1 MEQMDRG
8 TERTP
13 LNRDTLVGQWKQLR
27 GTLKSWWGKLTDDD
41 FDRIAGQKDRLIGTL
56 QERYGYTRDMA
67 QREVERRL
75 NDYDEQNVQRGQS
88 YLAAGQGAK
97 GSTMEHLDRNM
108 RTTAQEVAE
117 GASQTISD
125 AKAKAQ
131 EVASNMAEKASD
143 VTSSVGE
150 SMSSLAGTI
159 RQNAP
164 AEGTVGSAAS
174 AVANQLDAAGSYLKD
189 NSFENMGRDLTAVIR
204 RYPVQSLLIGLGVG
218 YWLARN
224 SGR

>member
-41 FDRIAGQKDRLIGTL
+41 FDKIAGQKDRLIGTL

-75 NDYDEQNVQRGQS
+75 NDYDEQ
-88 YLAAGQGAK
+88 K
-97 GSTMEHLDRNM
+97 GSTMEHLDRNI
-108 RTTAQEVAE
+108 RNTAQEVAQ

-131 EVASNMAEKASD
+131 EVASNMAETASN

-174 AVANQLDAAGSYLKD
+174 AVANQLDTAGSYLKD
-189 NSFENMGRDLTAVIR
+189 NSFENMGRDLTALIR
-204 RYPVQSLLIGLGVG
+204 RYPLQSLLIGLGVG